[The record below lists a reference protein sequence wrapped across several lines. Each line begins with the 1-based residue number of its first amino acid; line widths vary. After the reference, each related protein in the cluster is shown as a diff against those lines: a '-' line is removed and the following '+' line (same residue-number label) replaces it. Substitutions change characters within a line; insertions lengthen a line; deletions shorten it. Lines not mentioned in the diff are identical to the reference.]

1 MRFDLRCSGAETTT
15 SELMRTTIE
24 MAAWAETRGCVL
36 VGLSEHHASP
46 DGYLPS
52 PLVLASAIAA
62 RTDKV
67 HIIVAAALL
76 PFYDPIRLAEDMAVL
91 DHIAG
96 GRVSYVF
103 GLGYRPEEFA
113 MYGIDMRDRAEIA
126 DRNLAL
132 LLAARTG
139 DPVEL
144 DGRTVHVTPAPV
156 TPAGP
161 RIAWGGQSVAAAR
174 RAARHGLD
182 FFAQTNKPEIGTA
195 YYDECARLGKPPGA
209 VTLPDP
215 ALPHITFVA
224 DDLDA
229 AWTELGPY
237 LLHDATTYA
246 AWNDG
251 DTHTASLSRGTSV
264 EELREERGAHRVMT
278 VDEAV
283 GHVRQVGILT
293 LHPLCGGLP
302 PERAWPYLER
312 VVDEVMP
319 RLAPPE

>member
-1 MRFDLRCSGAETTT
+1 MRA
-15 SELMRTTIE
+15 TIE

-62 RTDKV
+62 RTKQV
-67 HIIVAAALL
+67 HIMIAAALL
-76 PFYDPIRLAEDMAVL
+76 PFYDPVRLAEDMAVL

-96 GRVSYVF
+96 GRVSYIF

-113 MYGIDMRDRAEIA
+113 MYGIEMRDRAARAE
-126 DRNLAL
+126 RNLDVL
-132 LLAARTG
+132 IRARTG
-139 DPVEL
+139 ERVDV
-144 DGRTVHVTPAPV
+144 DGRTIHVTPAPT

-161 RIAWGGQSVAAAR
+161 NIAWGGQSVAAAR

-182 FFAQTNKPEIGTA
+182 FFAQTNLPEIATA
-195 YYDECARLGKPPGA
+195 YYDECTRLGTTPGA

-229 AWTELGPY
+229 AWAELGPY
-237 LLHDATTYA
+237 LVHDATTYA
-246 AWNDG
+246 AWNQG
-251 DTHTASLSRGTSV
+251 DSHTASLSRGTTV
-264 EELREERGAHRVMT
+264 AELREEQGAHRVMT

-283 GHVRQVGILT
+283 AHIRQHGILT

-319 RLAPPE
+319 RLG